1 MHVQR
6 AGPNTT
12 PILLREMDYPAFIA
26 LLASTCFAGCGDAD
40 SRPVDD
46 DPGRMAITS
55 ASTCEVVQAAVALP
69 REIEETSG
77 LARGIND
84 PARFWTHNDAG
95 HAAELFAIGASGG
108 SAERVR
114 VAGAES
120 VDWEDIEA
128 APCEAGACLYIG
140 DIGDNDAG
148 RARITIYRIPEPA
161 AGATETE
168 HAEALHAR
176 FADGPRDAEA
186 LFAVGGDLYIVNKG
200 RNEAIA
206 LYRYRG
212 PQRTDETVTLERL
225 RELLPQPH
233 DKDDFV
239 TAATATPD
247 GRWVGVRTY
256 RTLYVYPAPAL
267 VGGGTVEPL
276 VFDLSSLG
284 EAQGEGLAMADDGTV
299 WVSSEADGR
308 EDRPRWSHI
317 RCAFDV

>member
-1 MHVQR
+1 
-6 AGPNTT
+6 
-12 PILLREMDYPAFIA
+12 MDYPAFIA
-26 LLASTCFAGCGDAD
+26 LLASTCLASCGDAD
-40 SRPVDD
+40 TRPVDD
-46 DPGRMAITS
+46 DPGRLAIT
-55 ASTCEVVQAAVALP
+55 AVSTCEVVQADVALP

-84 PARFWTHNDAG
+84 PGRFWTHNDAG
-95 HAAELFAIGASGG
+95 HAAELFAIGASSGSSASDG

-120 VDWEDIEA
+120 VDWEDLEA

-140 DIGDNDAG
+140 DIGDNEAE

-161 AGATETE
+161 AGARESE

-176 FADGPRDAEA
+176 YPDGPRDAEA

-200 RNEAIA
+200 RNETIA
-206 LYRYRG
+206 LYRYTG
-212 PQRTDETVTLERL
+212 PQRTDETVTLERV

-233 DKDDFV
+233 DNDDFV

-256 RTLYVYPAPAL
+256 RTLYVYPAAPL

-276 VFDLSSLG
+276 VFDLGSLG

-308 EDRPRWSHI
+308 EDRPRWSQL
-317 RCAFDV
+317 RCDLDG